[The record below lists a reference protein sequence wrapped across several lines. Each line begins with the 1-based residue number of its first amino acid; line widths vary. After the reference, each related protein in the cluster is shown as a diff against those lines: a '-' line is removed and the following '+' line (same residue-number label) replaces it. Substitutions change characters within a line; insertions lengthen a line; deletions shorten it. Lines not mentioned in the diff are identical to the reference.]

1 MQTVGELFKK
11 QRNAKS
17 ISIHKASRDLLI
29 KERNLEQIE
38 DGDWENL
45 PEPPF
50 TKGFIKNYANYLG
63 LDADRILATYRRE
76 YDEAR
81 YPHKK
86 LPIEAKKR
94 LMLTPNKMAGLGFI
108 LLGIAFISYLIF
120 HYLSI
125 RSAPKL
131 EVLTPA
137 DDLTTHI
144 EIIQVRGVTEI
155 SATVAID
162 GEFVPV
168 DQEGNFF
175 YQIHLKEGRNVIE
188 IISSKRLSPKSKVT
202 KVVRLSR

>member
-108 LLGIAFISYLIF
+108 LLGIAFISYLILNCF
-120 HYLSI
+120 AKSFN
-125 RSAPKL
+125 
-131 EVLTPA
+131 
-137 DDLTTHI
+137 HI
-144 EIIQVRGVTEI
+144 M
-155 SATVAID
+155 
-162 GEFVPV
+162 
-168 DQEGNFF
+168 
-175 YQIHLKEGRNVIE
+175 
-188 IISSKRLSPKSKVT
+188 
-202 KVVRLSR
+202 